1 MHVRHESLAA
11 DIPARERAMA
21 LRPLRPE
28 EVPPPIWK
36 EPPRCT
42 GTEMC
47 IYRGVQSNVRLV
59 QTQFLRPQDVGSGG
73 LMSRDPA
80 AAWDTVYKHSANAL
94 VPSGPQE
101 GGVACAHIPAA
112 VWNELVDMRHLVE
125 RPYRGWFPY
134 ELNSSEMRVNT
145 ADAARLIS
153 AQRITIELV
162 STHRR

>member
-1 MHVRHESLAA
+1 
-11 DIPARERAMA
+11 MA

-42 GTEMC
+42 GAEMC

-59 QTQFLRPQDVGSGG
+59 QTQFLRAQDVGSGG

-112 VWNELVDMRHLVE
+112 AWNELVNMRHLVE

-145 ADAARLIS
+145 ADAAKLIS